1 MCRSDEH
8 GDKPR
13 SLPIVDELKA
23 ATDVFDRKLT
33 PAWDY
38 KVPLWIPYKIIARPC
53 SEGSCQLISSV
64 NGMAG
69 FNAPLNQEL
78 NRVCCLFGDLKE
90 GVGWGW
96 TRDPPASR
104 KSAAGGP
111 SEATQKRKQLTIQQR
126 LLKGW
131 LVFLT
136 YLKLKCLNGQSMT
149 KVRDSAS
156 FPCTKC
162 LYSQLCCH

>member
-1 MCRSDEH
+1 MCCSDEH

-23 ATDVFDRKLT
+23 ATDVFDRKLS

-38 KVPLWIPYKIIARPC
+38 KVLPWILCKISARPC
-53 SEGSCQLISSV
+53 SEGSCQFISCV
-64 NGMAG
+64 DVMAD

-78 NRVCCLFGDLKE
+78 NLVCCLSGDLKE

-96 TRDPPASR
+96 IREPPASR
-104 KSAAGGP
+104 KSVGGGP

-126 LLKGW
+126 LLKGG

-136 YLKLKCLNGQSMT
+136 YLKLKCSNGQSMT
-149 KVRDSAS
+149 
-156 FPCTKC
+156 
-162 LYSQLCCH
+162 